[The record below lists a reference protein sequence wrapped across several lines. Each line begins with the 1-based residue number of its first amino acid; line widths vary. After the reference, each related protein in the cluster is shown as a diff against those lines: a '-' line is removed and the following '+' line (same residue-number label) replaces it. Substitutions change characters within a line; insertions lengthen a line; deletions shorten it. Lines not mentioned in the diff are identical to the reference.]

1 MPKHVKALLA
11 VTVLLII
18 GSAGCFLNPSDFFG
32 GGGGP
37 SITAVNP
44 TPANPTIAIGAK
56 QTFVANATL
65 SNGTTTIEGESQTS
79 WSSSDTTVATIDASG
94 VATGLAVGKTTIK
107 ATVKSVSGTTV
118 LTVIKSSRSIM
129 SVRGSYRVLTV
140 TFSGAE
146 REFVFAGNALDD
158 TISVSRVLA
167 SGGEERAGTFSS
179 EPSRGPLWLAVDSSG
194 RFLYVTNQ
202 ESRDVS
208 GYSIDPV
215 TGRLSPVIGSP
226 FPIDSAVE
234 GPWAIS
240 VDPTGHFAEVTQ
252 LNSTEVRR
260 YRIDPLIGTLS
271 LDESSR

>member
-1 MPKHVKALLA
+1 MPKHVKTLFAIS
-11 VTVLLII
+11 VLLPI
-18 GSAGCFLNPSDFFG
+18 GLAGCFVNPLDFLG
-32 GGGGP
+32 GGCGA

-44 TPANPTIAIGAK
+44 TPANPTITIGAK

-65 SNGTTTIEGESQTS
+65 SNGTTTIEDESHTT

-118 LTVIKSSRSIM
+118 LTITQPVLHDM

-140 TFSGAE
+140 TFLRTG

-167 SGGEERAGTFSS
+167 SGGEEKAGTFSS

-226 FPIDSAVE
+226 FPISLVGK

-240 VDPTGHFAEVTQ
+240 VDLTDHFAEVAE
-252 LNSTEVRR
+252 LKSTGVLR
-260 YRIDPLIGTLS
+260 YQIDPLTGTLS
-271 LDESSR
+271 VDESLR